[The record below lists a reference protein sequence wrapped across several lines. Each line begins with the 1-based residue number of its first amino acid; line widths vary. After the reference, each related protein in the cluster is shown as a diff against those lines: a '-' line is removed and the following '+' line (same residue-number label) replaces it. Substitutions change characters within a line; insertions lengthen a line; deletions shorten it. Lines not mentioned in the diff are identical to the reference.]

1 MFGYGDQADTPTLE
15 SCTQNGVPYLPF
27 GSLGYGAT
35 DMPPAEQGQTAA
47 QARLAWLLA
56 RSPVTV
62 VIAGT
67 SSGGE
72 HRGRGSVSGW
82 DRRRLQR
89 LAHSPHTLNCSR
101 TVSTSED
108 PLTSLIVPG
117 VHRLGDDTVSFYLI
131 EDDQELLLVD
141 AGLPRHFSQLT
152 QLLERLG
159 RSLPDIKAVLLTH
172 GHVDHLGIAERVRRQ
187 SGAPLWVHPA
197 DAAALKRPTRPA
209 PGAEPEGSMGRYLLR
224 RPAAAGLAW
233 HIMRSG
239 ALSTSPVLSFEA
251 LPSGSGQTLDLPGR
265 PRLVAVP
272 GHTPGSVALH
282 LPSRAVVLTG
292 DALVTSDGL
301 AGRTGP
307 SIVNAGFTHD
317 TAQALKSLEALA
329 GLDAE
334 VVLPGHG
341 EPFTAGVTEAVR
353 LARLAGP
360 A

>member
-1 MFGYGDQADTPTLE
+1 M
-15 SCTQNGVPYLPF
+15 
-27 GSLGYGAT
+27 
-35 DMPPAEQGQTAA
+35 
-47 QARLAWLLA
+47 
-56 RSPVTV
+56 
-62 VIAGT
+62 
-67 SSGGE
+67 
-72 HRGRGSVSGW
+72 
-82 DRRRLQR
+82 
-89 LAHSPHTLNCSR
+89 
-101 TVSTSED
+101 
-108 PLTSLIVPG
+108 TSLVVPG

-187 SGAPLWVHPA
+187 SGATLWVHPA

>member
-1 MFGYGDQADTPTLE
+1 
-15 SCTQNGVPYLPF
+15 
-27 GSLGYGAT
+27 
-35 DMPPAEQGQTAA
+35 
-47 QARLAWLLA
+47 
-56 RSPVTV
+56 
-62 VIAGT
+62 
-67 SSGGE
+67 
-72 HRGRGSVSGW
+72 
-82 DRRRLQR
+82 
-89 LAHSPHTLNCSR
+89 
-101 TVSTSED
+101 
-108 PLTSLIVPG
+108 LTSLVAPG
-117 VHRLGDDTVSFYLI
+117 VHRLGDDMVSFYVI
-131 EDDQELLLVD
+131 EEGQDLLLVD

-152 QLLERLG
+152 DLLERLG
-159 RSLPDIKAVLLTH
+159 RSLPDINAVVLTH

-187 SGAPLWVHPA
+187 GGAPIWVHPA

-209 PGAEPEGSMGRYLLR
+209 PGAEPEGSMSRYFLR
-224 RPAAAGLAW
+224 SPAAFGLAW
-233 HIMRSG
+233 HIVRSG
-239 ALSTSPVLSFEA
+239 ALSTSSVLSYQA
-251 LPSGSGQTLDLPGR
+251 LPPASGQTLDLPGR
-265 PRLVAVP
+265 PHLVAVP
-272 GHTPGSVALH
+272 GHTPGSVALY

-317 TAQALKSLEALA
+317 TAQALKSLGALA